1 MRGKAELKKKIAA
14 KIEENEEKT
23 NSKFIENFFL
33 YLFYEVY
40 VIY

>member
-1 MRGKAELKKKIAA
+1 MRGKAELKK

-33 YLFYEVY
+33 YLFYKVY